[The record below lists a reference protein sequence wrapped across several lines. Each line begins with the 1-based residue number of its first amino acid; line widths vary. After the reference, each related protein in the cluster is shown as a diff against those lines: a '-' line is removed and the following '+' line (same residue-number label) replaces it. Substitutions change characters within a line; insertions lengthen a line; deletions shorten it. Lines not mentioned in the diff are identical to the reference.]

1 MGRVIKDLSTAEK
14 DGLLVES
21 KKERPKS
28 VPLFPIDPNES
39 RKHQRYYFRALAT
52 ATIHP
57 PVGEP
62 DGRPQVCFIMTKDLS
77 RSGVSVLHPVPLFE
91 SQRID
96 LEFADGR
103 KLSVAIQWVRQ
114 LEAKLFMM
122 GCRFVEIDEKKAGR
136 KERKNKG
143 PA

>member
-1 MGRVIKDLSTAEK
+1 MGRVIKDLATAEK

-21 KKERPKS
+21 NKECTKS
-28 VPLFPIDPNES
+28 VPLFPIAPNES
-39 RKHQRYYFRALAT
+39 RKYQRYYFRSLAT

-62 DGRPQVCFIMTKDLS
+62 DGRPQVCFMMTKDLS

-96 LEFADGR
+96 LEFVDGR
-103 KLSVAIQWVRQ
+103 KLSLAIQWVRQ

-122 GCRFVEIDEKKAGR
+122 GCRFVEIDKKAGG
-136 KERKNKG
+136 KERKAKG